1 MITGTTVGTGITSVD
16 THNSSLVGI
25 GTTQPDA
32 KFQLGIGTQS
42 LIVSGVGTLGIG
54 TTNPGGTF
62 TVNNSGYGTL
72 RADFD
77 GSIRIA
83 RNIYDSAG
91 SVGATQTS

>member
-1 MITGTTVGTGITSVD
+1 MDKLEVELVLQPDAKFQVGAGDKSFIVND
-16 THNSSLVGI
+16 LGLVGI

-62 TVNNSGYGTL
+62 TVNNS
-72 RADFD
+72 DM
-77 GSIRIA
+77 
-83 RNIYDSAG
+83 
-91 SVGATQTS
+91 VH